1 MRHLLAAVLL
11 ASALPAAA
19 AGDAAPGAAWLL
31 DIDRDINAVTATFVA
46 DTLREAGEQGAR
58 VVIIRLNTPG
68 GRLDSTRDITK
79 AILGSKVPVVGYVGP
94 PGAQAASAGFLVLM
108 ACDVAAMAP
117 GTNTG
122 SASPVGSGGEDLP
135 KTLSKKITEDAAAL
149 VRSLVGARGRP
160 EELAIKAVTEAVSY
174 SEKEAVEKKL
184 VELLARDLP
193 DLLAQLDGRTVR
205 RVGNPDVVL
214 KTAGVGVNERRMT
227 PMQRA
232 LGVIA
237 SPTVAA
243 LLLLLGLVGIYAEMQ
258 NPGAIF
264 PGVIGGIS
272 LLLALFA
279 LSVLPTNWAAIGL
292 LLLGVLFFFLEVKLT
307 AHGLF
312 AIGGGISMILGAVL
326 LFHRDEL
333 APRGDLWFVVGFAVS
348 TSLILAALSLKALA
362 IQRLPQRTGSES
374 LVGQVV
380 SVQEAISGT
389 GWVFLDGALW
399 EARAETPVEAGVA
412 AGGGAVEGLR
422 VVIRPAKGRRAS

>member
-1 MRHLLAAVLL
+1 MRLLLASALLAA
-11 ASALPAAA
+11 ALPAAA

-58 VVIIRLNTPG
+58 VVVIRLNTPG

-79 AILGSKVPVVGYVGP
+79 SILGSKVPVVGYVGP

-122 SASPVGSGGEDLP
+122 SASPVGSGGEELP

-184 VELLARDLP
+184 VEILARDLP

-214 KTAGVGVNERRMT
+214 RTAGAGVNERRMT
-227 PMQRA
+227 PLQRA

-258 NPGAIF
+258 NPGAVF

-333 APRGDLWFVVGFAVS
+333 APRGDLWFIIGFAAS

-362 IQRLPQRTGSES
+362 IQRLPQRTGAGA

-380 SVQEAISGT
+380 SVREAISGT

-399 EARAETPVEAGVA
+399 EARAETPVEAGESAEVV
-412 AGGGAVEGLR
+412 AVEGLR

>member
-1 MRHLLAAVLL
+1 MRLFVAALALAV
-11 ASALPAAA
+11 AVPAAA
-19 AGDAAPGAAWLL
+19 ATDAAAGSAWLL

-46 DTLREAGEQGAR
+46 DTLRAAGEGGAR
-58 VVIIRLNTPG
+58 LVVVRLNTPG
-68 GRLDSTRDITK
+68 GRLDSTREITQ
-79 AILGSKVPVVGYVGP
+79 AILGSKVPVIGYVSP

-108 ACDVAAMAP
+108 ACDVAAMAT

-122 SASPVGSGGEDLP
+122 SASPVGSGGEELP
-135 KTLSKKITEDAAAL
+135 KTLGKKITEDASAL
-149 VRSLVGARGRP
+149 VRSLVGPRGRP
-160 EELAIKAVTEAVSY
+160 EDLAIKAVTEAVSY
-174 SEKEAVEKKL
+174 SDKEALEKKL
-184 VELLARDLP
+184 VEVVARDLP
-193 DLLAQLDGRTVR
+193 DLLAQLDGRTVK
-205 RVGNPDVVL
+205 RVGGPDVVL
-214 KTAGVGVNERRMT
+214 KTAGLGVDERRMT

-258 NPGAIF
+258 NPGAVF

-312 AIGGGISMILGAVL
+312 AIGGGIAMILGAVL

-333 APRGDLWFVVGFAVS
+333 SPKGDLWFVVGFAAT
-348 TSLILAALSLKALA
+348 TSLILAGLSLKALA
-362 IQRLPQRTGSES
+362 IQRLPQRTGAGA

-380 SVQEAISGT
+380 PVREAIAET
-389 GWVFLDGALW
+389 GWVFVDGALW
-399 EARAETPVEAGVA
+399 EARAEKPVEAGELAEVV
-412 AGGGAVEGLR
+412 AVEGLR
-422 VVIRPAKGRRAS
+422 VVIRPVKGRRET